1 MVNPQ
6 GQPPVGKAGTPRAD
20 KPRQPRSV
28 WDSDPRG
35 AERGDSGPLTR
46 TVCGH
51 EGGRPP
57 GPLPTIPW
65 PAQLHTDTVSR
76 LRPQVHQRH
85 ILTRVHW
92 GQGVQ
97 HTAFRA
103 NPFQK
108 PPLPLQPLSSPHT
121 YPSLPSLH
129 PPHDCLIPPLPLAL
143 APLTHDGGPGHGAV
157 LGPVVQANGGYGS
170 IPREGDQRG
179 DHELAALLGQKPWG
193 GQRHWRD
200 CQETQGEA

>member
-28 WDSDPRG
+28 WDSDPWG
-35 AERGDSGPLTR
+35 TERGDSGPLTR

-57 GPLPTIPW
+57 GPLPTNPR
-65 PAQLHTDTVSR
+65 PAQLHADTVSR

-85 ILTRVHW
+85 VLTGVHW
-92 GQGVQ
+92 GQGAQ
-97 HTAFRA
+97 HSGPTPSRSLRS
-103 NPFQK
+103 PFN
-108 PPLPLQPLSSPHT
+108 
-121 YPSLPSLH
+121 PSLLRTLTPPFPPSIRLMTAWYH
-129 PPHDCLIPPLPLAL
+129 PLPLAL

-157 LGPVVQANGGYGS
+157 LGPVVQANRGDGS
-170 IPREGDQRG
+170 VPREGDQRG